1 MGTDIGSIQ
10 QTYQS
15 LMRGNY
21 AMLDNLKLGRQ
32 CHTIAQHK
40 PRELGETLALAA

>member
-1 MGTDIGSIQ
+1 MGTDIESIQ

-21 AMLDNLKLGRQ
+21 AMLDIVKSL
-32 CHTIAQHK
+32 
-40 PRELGETLALAA
+40 E

>member
-1 MGTDIGSIQ
+1 MGTSIESIQ

-21 AMLDNLKLGRQ
+21 AIN
-32 CHTIAQHK
+32 
-40 PRELGETLALAA
+40 TLPMAA

>member
-1 MGTDIGSIQ
+1 MNANKMGTNIESIQ

-21 AMLDNLKLGRQ
+21 AINEPLPM
-32 CHTIAQHK
+32 
-40 PRELGETLALAA
+40 AA

>member
-1 MGTDIGSIQ
+1 MGTSIESIQ

-21 AMLDNLKLGRQ
+21 AMLDNLKLGRRNAA
-32 CHTIAQHK
+32 IAQLK
-40 PRELGETLALAA
+40 PRELGGTLRVAA

>member
-1 MGTDIGSIQ
+1 MGTSIDVIQ

-15 LMRGNY
+15 LARGNF

-32 CHTIAQHK
+32 KNMPLVA
-40 PRELGETLALAA
+40 